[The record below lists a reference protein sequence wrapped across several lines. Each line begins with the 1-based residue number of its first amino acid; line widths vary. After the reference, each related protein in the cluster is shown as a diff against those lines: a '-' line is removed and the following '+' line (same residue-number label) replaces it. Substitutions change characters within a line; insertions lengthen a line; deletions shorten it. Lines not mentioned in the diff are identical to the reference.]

1 MAAIAAME
9 VTIGRVSRGR
19 GFGGGGV
26 RRGREML
33 AVFGM
38 NCLESSSCRCCRTKS
53 IVTGHQERAGRN
65 NCAAQERSREDL
77 LHERVQAG
85 VGRRSLDA
93 TGCGR
98 AWNSA
103 LASGEG
109 CWVPRGGWE
118 LSRADTPVLGC
129 FGCLHATRRFAAW
142 LELRVPWWSC
152 GGARRALLPMTRSAG
167 KLWLAR
173 LGSFAL
179 GDTLFR

>member
-1 MAAIAAME
+1 
-9 VTIGRVSRGR
+9 
-19 GFGGGGV
+19 
-26 RRGREML
+26 ML
-33 AVFGM
+33 AGFGM
-38 NCLESSSCRCCRTKS
+38 NCLESSGCRCCWTGS
-53 IVTGHQERAGRN
+53 IVMGHQERAGRN

-77 LHERVQAG
+77 LHERVRAG
-85 VGRRSLDA
+85 VGRWSLDA

-103 LASGEG
+103 LTSGEG

-129 FGCLHATRRFAAW
+129 LRAARRFAAW
-142 LELRVPWWSC
+142 LELRVPGWSC

-173 LGSFAL
+173 LGKFCAGRHPL
-179 GDTLFR
+179 